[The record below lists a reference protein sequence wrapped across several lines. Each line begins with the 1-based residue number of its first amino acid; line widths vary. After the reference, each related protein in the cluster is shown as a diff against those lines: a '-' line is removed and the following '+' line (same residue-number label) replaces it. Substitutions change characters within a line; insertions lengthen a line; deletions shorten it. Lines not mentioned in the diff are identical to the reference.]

1 MERLS
6 RRAAALPHNR
16 MASETLIQSQPVDSA
31 ALVAQMRPALVR
43 FFRRRCGKLSEAE
56 DLAQEVILRGLSGA
70 HWSSSEQAKGYIFRT
85 AINLWR
91 DRQRRLRV
99 HDDAEVAWEDGITLG
114 VSEDIA
120 PERVLSSEEELH
132 RVQAALLELNERTR
146 DVFMLHRL
154 EKLKYSAI
162 AKTLGI
168 SVSAVEKHMSKAL
181 AHLTRRIDDH
191 ETF

>member
-1 MERLS
+1 M
-6 RRAAALPHNR
+6 LPEVSTV
-16 MASETLIQSQPVDSA
+16 AQPLDTA

-56 DLAQEVILRGLSGA
+56 DLAQETILRGLGA
-70 HWSSSEQAKGYIFRT
+70 ASWSSTEQAKGYIFRT

-99 HDDAEVAWEDGITLG
+99 QDDAEVAWEDRNTLE
-114 VSEDIA
+114 VSEEIA
-120 PERVLSSEEELH
+120 PERVLLSEEELR

-154 EKLKYSAI
+154 EKLKYAAI

-191 ETF
+191 DAH